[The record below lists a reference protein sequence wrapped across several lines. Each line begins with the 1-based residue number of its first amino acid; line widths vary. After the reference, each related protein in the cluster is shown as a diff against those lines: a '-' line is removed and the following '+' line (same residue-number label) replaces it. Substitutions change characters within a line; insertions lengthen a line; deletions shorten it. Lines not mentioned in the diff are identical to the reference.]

1 MMKSRVAG
9 ALAGLAILSSL
20 ALADPVAAQQAPL
33 SIGGSPQPTLP
44 APGTAAGSGVTSSS
58 GQTQYPAAPTT
69 ATPVPSPGNPIEQNN
84 AVGFIRPGEVPAPLD
99 TVTTQRLAVPMEYLR
114 NDGVRDTLGG
124 VTAYEMPDGLY
135 FKVVVTRF
143 TPGFKGFNLM
153 SHGNCDP
160 FVRNGRLELGGA
172 AGELYN
178 PTGAKK
184 HAGPFVPESYLG
196 SLPKTEA
203 NQQGWIFMTL
213 VAPRLK
219 LADLRGRALVLREY
233 DDNYKSSP
241 PLGGAGGIAACG
253 LVR

>member
-1 MMKSRVAG
+1 MTSRVAA
-9 ALAGLAILSSL
+9 ALSGVALLSFL
-20 ALADPVAAQQAPL
+20 VLTAPAAAQQT
-33 SIGGSPQPTLP
+33 QPNLP
-44 APGTAAGSGVTSSS
+44 APGYGAVVTPS

-69 ATPVPSPGNPIEQNN
+69 ATPIPSPSNPTEQNN

-99 TVTTQRLAVPMEYLR
+99 AVTTQRLAVPMEYLR
-114 NDGVRDTLGG
+114 QDGVRDTLGG
-124 VTAYEMPDGLY
+124 ITAYEMPDGVY

-153 SHGNCDP
+153 QHGNCDP
-160 FVRNGRLELGGA
+160 FARNGRLELGGA
-172 AGELYN
+172 AGGLYN
-178 PTGAKK
+178 PTGAKA
-184 HAGPFVPESYLG
+184 HTGPFGNGYLG

-233 DDNYKSSP
+233 DDNYKSN

-253 LVR
+253 MVR

>member
-1 MMKSRVAG
+1 MMKFSVAG
-9 ALAGLAILSSL
+9 ALAGLAIVTSI
-20 ALADPVAAQQAPL
+20 ALAGLAAAQQAPL
-33 SIGGSPQPTLP
+33 SVGGTQQPNP
-44 APGTAAGSGVTSSS
+44 AAPGTTGVTSTTT

-69 ATPVPSPGNPIEQNN
+69 ATPVPSPSNPIEQNN

-99 TVTTQRLAVPMEYLR
+99 TVNTQRLAVPMEYLR

-124 VTAYEMPDGLY
+124 ITAYEMPDGLY

-143 TPGFKGFNLM
+143 TPGFKGFNLL

-160 FVRNGRLELGGA
+160 FARNGRLELGGA

-196 SLPKTEA
+196 ALPKTEA
-203 NQQGWIFMTL
+203 NSQGWIFMTL

-233 DDNYKSSP
+233 DDNYKASP